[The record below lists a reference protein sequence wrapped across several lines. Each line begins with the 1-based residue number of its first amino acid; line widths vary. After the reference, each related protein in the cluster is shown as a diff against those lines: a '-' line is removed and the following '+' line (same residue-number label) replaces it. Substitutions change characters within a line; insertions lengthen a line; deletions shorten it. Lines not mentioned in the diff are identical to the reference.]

1 MASRNTASYEIQ
13 KRSTEPSYALNGES
27 DGHDFEQGSSRNDGR
42 FSLNTDVR
50 NYQKAK
56 TSQEVTMDSDDDGLM
71 FDNDAL
77 MAHSNKDSITYL
89 SQKQKR
95 AQEGPTPAEVI
106 FELLDEEDELA
117 ILDYL
122 RVNFIDLTQLRDSRG
137 YTVLHLVAYKGLE
150 SMCKMLLQI
159 AKDKS
164 LSGLD
169 EKEKQRRVKEW
180 VNVKTTE
187 DEFTALHMASFS
199 GKYSIVC
206 MLIENKANIYAINKD
221 GLNMLH
227 TAAQGDQAFMLYY
240 FKQLGLDVNSK
251 DNRGSTPLH
260 WACFSKSEI
269 AISYLLSWEI
279 RIDEADQRGLTPL
292 HLAVKAVNDLNT
304 TRPVRALLICGASR
318 KSQDKIGRKPIDM
331 IDEAEDPKL
340 KSELKEVLKNPSSLS
355 CLMLKTPLRKV
366 RKKPTTM
373 LFYIFLALVLN
384 LLLFFFVFPTT
395 LDYSNESFMMYG
407 LGGVGLFAVL
417 LLLISCCKN
426 PGYLEKPKI
435 PFLTLLDK
443 LDPTMLCPECEVIR
457 TPRSRHCSI

>member
-1 MASRNTASYEIQ
+1 
-13 KRSTEPSYALNGES
+13 
-27 DGHDFEQGSSRNDGR
+27 
-42 FSLNTDVR
+42 
-50 NYQKAK
+50 
-56 TSQEVTMDSDDDGLM
+56 
-71 FDNDAL
+71 
-77 MAHSNKDSITYL
+77 
-89 SQKQKR
+89 
-95 AQEGPTPAEVI
+95 VI

-169 EKEKQRRVKEW
+169 EKEKQKRVKEW

-206 MLIENKANIYAINKD
+206 MLIENKANIYSINKD

-269 AISYLLSWEI
+269 AISYLLSWDI

-331 IDEAEDPKL
+331 IDEVEDPKL

-384 LLLFFFVFPTT
+384 ILLFFFIFPTT
-395 LDYSNESFMMYG
+395 LDYSHESFMMYG
-407 LGGVGLFAVL
+407 LGGVGILSVL